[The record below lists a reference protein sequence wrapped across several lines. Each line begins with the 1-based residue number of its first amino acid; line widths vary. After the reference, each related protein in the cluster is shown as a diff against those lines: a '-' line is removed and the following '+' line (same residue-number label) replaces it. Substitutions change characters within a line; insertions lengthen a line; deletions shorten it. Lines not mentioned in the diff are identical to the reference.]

1 MILLTIC
8 FKVRQEEDTSH
19 SLRIG
24 AATTA
29 AANNIP
35 PEEIQKAGRW
45 KSDKYV
51 GYVRATVPI
60 AGLNPYVKGRF
71 IWGSFAVKTVA
82 GSKGRQLLG

>member
-1 MILLTIC
+1 MFQDGSYLTNKIVEDTLNHLLQGVAKGR
-8 FKVRQEEDTSH
+8 FTSH

-24 AATTA
+24 ASTTA

-35 PEEIQKAGRW
+35 PEDIRKAGRW

-60 AGLNPYVKGRF
+60 AGLNPYMKG
-71 IWGSFAVKTVA
+71 
-82 GSKGRQLLG
+82 